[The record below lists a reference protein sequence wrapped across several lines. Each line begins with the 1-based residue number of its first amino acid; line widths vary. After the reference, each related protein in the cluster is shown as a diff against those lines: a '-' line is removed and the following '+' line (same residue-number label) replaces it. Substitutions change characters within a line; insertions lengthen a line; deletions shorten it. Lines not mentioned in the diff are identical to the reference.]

1 MNENPPKDRR
11 RIYIYIY
18 RMTFEMPDESQIPPF
33 VSQFLKHFV
42 AMAEPWDFW
51 ERLEK
56 VVKNQSDLAAQ
67 NKTMQKIY
75 KKHRKK
81 N

>member
-1 MNENPPKDRR
+1 
-11 RIYIYIY
+11 
-18 RMTFEMPDESQIPPF
+18 MTFEMPDESQIPPF

-67 NKTMQKIY
+67 NTLGTKVVPVPGSFWCSGNLRLHVCQ
-75 KKHRKK
+75 
-81 N
+81 

>member
-1 MNENPPKDRR
+1 
-11 RIYIYIY
+11 
-18 RMTFEMPDESQIPPF
+18 MTCEMPDESQIPPF

-81 N
+81 IKRATHPRQLEKKTIRVA